1 MPAAPVTGS
10 GLNPSTLN
18 KLKRVFKGDADLTD
32 LTQRVE
38 TLETNFT
45 VLSAAVGDLS
55 GFKITGENDNP
66 NFTNPTPGTDT
77 IGLYIDRFSEVG
89 DLSIDAPNCTVLGGI
104 TVNNLVAAGDGVEV
118 DFVYDGSLGAGSYPF
133 VVALIGEDGSTN
145 TWSTNIVNA

>member
-45 VLSAAVGDLS
+45 ALSAAVGDS
-55 GFKITGENDNP
+55 IGFKIVLTADRE
-66 NFTNPTPGTDT
+66 FSEAGTVST
-77 IGLYIDRFSEVG
+77 VLAIDRFSEVG
-89 DLSIDAPNCTVLGGI
+89 EISIDTPNCVVPAGFSIGSLALEPSGVSIQLSYDGSQANGTYPLTVALIATDGSTDTITFNI
-104 TVNNLVAAGDGVEV
+104 TVNA
-118 DFVYDGSLGAGSYPF
+118 
-133 VVALIGEDGSTN
+133 
-145 TWSTNIVNA
+145 